1 MAPLVLAVALSAPAA
16 GAEPLLAELT
26 TAGLAIPGGPR
37 FRLPQPAMAPGLP
50 AEKKQAVVQKF
61 ADEFP
66 RGVFLRRDS
75 AAPHVWKIESING
88 DNGKRRGHRLDLYFA
103 AYGKIPDLD
112 RQDILGAL
120 MGANRKKEPTYLS
133 DKQLAERKITRSDAK
148 GLDERFVVLDLEL
161 IDKVQL
167 SGVVRS
173 QKQTD
178 ADGALVS
185 VMVLDDRFADDK
197 EYPNRWRAIKEQRG
211 ERVGL
216 GPPRP
221 YSGFGGYVKA
231 TPVKGDLIFL
241 ELHFAFAEPYDWFD
255 GRNMLAT
262 KLPLALGS
270 NVKTTRL
277 KMAAAK

>member
-1 MAPLVLAVALSAPAA
+1 MAPLVLAVALAAPAA
-16 GAEPLLAELT
+16 EPPSLLTELT
-26 TAGLAIPGGPR
+26 TTGLAIPGGPR
-37 FRLPQPAMAPGLP
+37 FQLPGPAMAPGLS
-50 AEKKQAVVQKF
+50 ADKKQAVVDKF
-61 ADEFP
+61 AGEFP

-88 DNGKRRGHRLDLYFA
+88 DNRKRRGHRLDLYFA
-103 AYGKIPDLD
+103 AYGKVTDLD

-120 MGANRKKEPTYLS
+120 MGTNRKKGPNYLS
-133 DKQLAERKITRSDAK
+133 DKQLAERKITRTDAK
-148 GLDERFVVLDLEL
+148 GIDERFVVLDLEL
-161 IDKVQL
+161 IEKVQL

-197 EYPNRWRAIKEQRG
+197 EYPNRWRAILEQRG

-221 YSGFGGYVKA
+221 YSGFGGYVKT

-241 ELHFAFAEPYDWFD
+241 ELHFAFAEPYDWFE
-255 GRNMLAT
+255 GRNMLAS
-262 KLPLALGS
+262 KLPLALTN

-277 KMAAAK
+277 KMMSAK